1 MFENITG
8 DNLKNSFKENKNVRL
23 ATIAIGGVVVLAI
36 GYLAYRSFI
45 FKPAEL
51 KSMEGGYIG
60 LNYAAMDST
69 DLAIEELAPFA
80 KKYDGKKGG
89 EVAQFVLA
97 RQLMAK
103 GEFQKALNNL
113 SDVDVEDTYI
123 RIHATGLQGDC
134 YSEMKKWDDAVDMY
148 KKASEMDKNDYTT
161 PLYLFKAALLT
172 ELKLENP
179 AAAAEMYKEIED
191 NYLAFGNQKTIGRY
205 IERAKNKK
213 IK

>member
-1 MFENITG
+1 
-8 DNLKNSFKENKNVRL
+8 
-23 ATIAIGGVVVLAI
+23 
-36 GYLAYRSFI
+36 
-45 FKPAEL
+45 
-51 KSMEGGYIG
+51 
-60 LNYAAMDST
+60 
-69 DLAIEELAPFA
+69 
-80 KKYDGKKGG
+80 
-89 EVAQFVLA
+89 
-97 RQLMAK
+97 
-103 GEFQKALNNL
+103 L